1 MANNSDS
8 EDFWK
13 DDNEL
18 KINNMSSNLLNALG
32 MNADDDRVTT
42 WEPPKVSGLSN
53 SSKVNN
59 GKHWYNDEPTMEKQ
73 LGNILKTLEDQNS
86 IIKSLKNDINL
97 INNKILLLEE
107 NIKLYNH
114 NNDNNYY
121 DEINLPIY
129 KCLYSSHLSP
139 PKIERQPG
147 FSLSY

>member
-1 MANNSDS
+1 MTDNSDN
-8 EDFWK
+8 EYFW
-13 DDNEL
+13 DNNNEL
-18 KINNMSSNLLNALG
+18 SINNISCNLLNALG
-32 MNADDDRVTT
+32 MNADDNRVTT

-59 GKHWYNDEPTMEKQ
+59 GKHLYNEEPTVEKQ

-114 NNDNNYY
+114 NNYY
-121 DEINLPIY
+121 HEINLPIY
-129 KCLYSSHLSP
+129 KCFSSAHLSP
-139 PKIERQPG
+139 PKIERQPA